1 MRGVSMRMALMI
13 AVLALMSWCPKMEAQ
28 SVLAKDE
35 AAGQTRPL
43 IALTGADSK
52 VDKPAYY
59 RVSSE
64 EAWQRIWLSHLGK
77 TEADR
82 FREHLPIVQIDF
94 TKCMVIAIFK
104 GAASNSRG
112 LNIVSIDEHED
123 TVSLRFDDMSYQ
135 TAGGIDG
142 GRVPVTPY
150 AFVVIP
156 NSAKLVLIEENVQ
169 SLKEKP
175 PVWNE
180 RARLKAE

>member
-1 MRGVSMRMALMI
+1 MRDIFMRMVFMI
-13 AVLALMSWCPKMEAQ
+13 TVLALSSWCPKLEAQ
-28 SVLAKDE
+28 TALGKDE
-35 AAGQTRPL
+35 AAGKTRPL
-43 IALTGADSK
+43 IVLAGADSK

-82 FREHLPIVQIDF
+82 FREHMPIVQIDF
-94 TKCMVIAIFK
+94 KKCMVIAIFK

-112 LNIVSIDEHED
+112 LNIISTDEHED
-123 TVSLRFDDMSYQ
+123 TVYLRFDDMSYQ
-135 TAGGIDG
+135 TDGGLDG

-156 NSAKLVLIEENVQ
+156 NSAKLVLIEENIQ

>member
-1 MRGVSMRMALMI
+1 MDQFSGGR
-13 AVLALMSWCPKMEAQ
+13 
-28 SVLAKDE
+28 
-35 AAGQTRPL
+35 
-43 IALTGADSK
+43 
-52 VDKPAYY
+52 
-59 RVSSE
+59 
-64 EAWQRIWLSHLGK
+64 
-77 TEADR
+77 
-82 FREHLPIVQIDF
+82 
-94 TKCMVIAIFK
+94 
-104 GAASNSRG
+104 
-112 LNIVSIDEHED
+112 
-123 TVSLRFDDMSYQ
+123 SLRFDDMSYQ

>member
-1 MRGVSMRMALMI
+1 MVVMVI
-13 AVLALMSWCPKMEAQ
+13 ILAISGWCPKLEAQ
-28 SVLAKDE
+28 KALGKDE

-43 IALTGADSK
+43 LVLAGADSK
-52 VDKPAYY
+52 VEKSAYY

-64 EAWQRIWLSHLGK
+64 ESWQHIWLSHLGK

-82 FREHLPIVQIDF
+82 FREHMPIVQIDF
-94 TKCMVIAIFK
+94 KKCMVIAIFK

-112 LNIVSIDEHED
+112 LNIMSIDEHED
-123 TVSLRFDDMSYQ
+123 TVSLRFYDMSYQ
-135 TAGGIDG
+135 TAGGLAG

-156 NSAKLVLIEENVQ
+156 KSDKLVLIEENIQ

-175 PVWNE
+175 PVWNQ

>member
-1 MRGVSMRMALMI
+1 MDTI
-13 AVLALMSWCPKMEAQ
+13 LALSSLCPRLEAQ
-28 SVLAKDE
+28 TALVKDE
-35 AAGQTRPL
+35 AAGQSRPL
-43 IALTGADSK
+43 IVLAGADSK
-52 VDKPAYY
+52 VEKAAYY

-77 TEADR
+77 TEEDR
-82 FREHLPIVQIDF
+82 FREQMPIVQIDF
-94 TKCMVIAIFK
+94 KKCMVIAIFK

-112 LNIVSIDEHED
+112 LDIISIDEQDD

-135 TAGGIDG
+135 TAGGLDG

-156 NSAKLVLIEENVQ
+156 NSAKLVLIEENIQ

-175 PVWNE
+175 PVWKE
-180 RARLKAE
+180 RAMLKAE

>member
-1 MRGVSMRMALMI
+1 MRDIFMRMVFMI
-13 AVLALMSWCPKMEAQ
+13 TVLALSSWCPKLEAQ
-28 SVLAKDE
+28 TVLGKVE
-35 AAGQTRPL
+35 ATGKTRPL
-43 IALTGADSK
+43 IVLAGADSK
-52 VDKPAYY
+52 VGKPAYY

-82 FREHLPIVQIDF
+82 FREHMPIVQIDF
-94 TKCMVIAIFK
+94 KKCMVIAIFK

-112 LNIVSIDEHED
+112 LNIISTDERED
-123 TVSLRFDDMSYQ
+123 TVYLRFDDMSYQ
-135 TAGGIDG
+135 TAGGLDG

-156 NSAKLVLIEENVQ
+156 NSAKLVLIEENIQ